1 MQTRE
6 FITWDE
12 VFNIV
17 DAQVPKFALRY
28 YTDIIAIARGGL
40 MPAQLLAHKLK
51 IRRVH
56 SLGISFYEKDF
67 PEGKRKVP
75 QTYQLL
81 TSNLPDSKI
90 LLVDEIAD
98 SGATFAHALKY
109 LKIVNPEAVIETF
122 AMYYKPCSI
131 YKPDYYGAEVDSEKW
146 LQFPYE
152 S

>member
-1 MQTRE
+1 MQIKE
-6 FITWDE
+6 FITWE
-12 VFNIV
+12 NVFDII
-17 DAQVPKFALRY
+17 DDFTPKFALRN
-28 YTDIIAIARGGL
+28 YTDIVAIARGGL
-40 MPAQLLAHKLK
+40 MPAQLLAHRLK

-81 TSNLPDSKI
+81 TSNLSDSKI

-98 SGATFAHALKY
+98 SGATFTHALKY
-109 LKIVNPEAVIETF
+109 LKIVNPEAVVETF
-122 AMYYKPCSI
+122 AMYYKPCSV
-131 YKPDYYGAEVDSEKW
+131 YKPDYIAAEVESERW
-146 LQFPYE
+146 LVFPYE